1 MIMKE
6 KIRLCFVVL
15 LSVAVLSPRVAEAQQ
30 NPVPVQTLQ
39 EGERLHTI
47 RQGETLYALTK
58 LYNVTAE
65 AICAAN
71 PGLSAANFKA
81 GTVILIPK
89 SMQAGA
95 VKAEEKIVQETVN
108 DHAQGL
114 AGSDCREIHKVKS
127 KETLFSIAQKYG
139 VTLDELKA
147 ANPETQAADYKL
159 KKKALLCIPFHREPV
174 PVKAEVIPTDDELF
188 RQARKTPAGL
198 SSIKVGVILPLKEQS
213 ALSARTLDYYRG
225 LLMAVDSLKKTGLS
239 FEVYTFDAGKTAEDI
254 QKVLARPIVPMLDVI
269 FGPVDPTQIKAVSQ
283 VSKAN
288 RIPMVVPFYSRS
300 AEVFG
305 NPNLFVLNAPDTLQY
320 AEAARLF
327 KASFRA
333 ANVVL
338 IETGQTADGM
348 VPVIKRLVP
357 SLRFGQLPMTENAL
371 FSRLDAAKDNV
382 LVLSSSDMKSLNVLL
397 PVLRNVI
404 KQHPEVKVKLFGYP
418 EWLSY
423 SSALIDDFYMA
434 DTYIYTPFFLD
445 YSSETY
451 RYFSNKFHH
460 NFNVEMLQATPRM
473 AVYGF
478 DSGMFFFQ
486 GLSRYGKA
494 FSVQD
499 LNCPGLQNSFKM
511 RRVST
516 WGGLFNRQMQFV
528 RFKPSHQID
537 IHRL

>member
-1 MIMKE
+1 M
-6 KIRLCFVVL
+6 RFCFIL
-15 LSVAVLSPRVAEAQQ
+15 LILAGSLLPQTTIAQQ
-30 NPVPVQTLQ
+30 KSVLVQTLQ

-58 LYNVTAE
+58 LYNVDAE

-71 PGLSAANFKA
+71 PGLSAGNFKA
-81 GTVILIPK
+81 GTIILIPK
-89 SMQAGA
+89 ST
-95 VKAEEKIVQETVN
+95 KAETAKVEEKIIHETVN
-108 DHAQGL
+108 DHTQGL

-147 ANPETQAADYKL
+147 ANPETKNPDYKL
-159 KKKALLCIPFHREPV
+159 KKKSLLCIPFHHEPV
-174 PVKAEVIPTDDELF
+174 PVKTEVIPTNEELF
-188 RQARKTPAGL
+188 RQAKKESEKL
-198 SSIKVGVILPLKEQS
+198 SVIKVGVILPLKEQN

-225 LLMAVDSLKKTGLS
+225 LLMSIDSLKKSGLS

-254 QKVLARPIVPMLDVI
+254 QNILARPIVPMLDII

-288 RIPMVVPFYSRS
+288 KIPMVVPFYSRS
-300 AEVFG
+300 SEVFG
-305 NPNLFVLNAPDTLQY
+305 NPGLFVLNAPDSIQQT
-320 AEAARLF
+320 EVARLF

-338 IETGQTADGM
+338 LETGETADGM
-348 VPVIKRLVP
+348 VPVIKQLVP
-357 SLRFGQLPMTENAL
+357 SLRFGQLPITENAL
-371 FSRLDAAKDNV
+371 FSRLDATKDNV
-382 LVLSSSDMKSLNVLL
+382 LVLSSSDMKSLNVLF

-404 KQHPEVKVKLFGYP
+404 QKHPEMKIKLFGYP

-423 SSALIDDFYMA
+423 TSALIDDFYMA
-434 DTYIYTPFFLD
+434 DTYIYSPFFLD
-445 YSSETY
+445 YSSEAY
-451 RYFSNKFHH
+451 RYFSNKFHQ
-460 NFNVEMLQATPRM
+460 NFNAEMLHATPKM
-473 AVYGF
+473 AIYGF
-478 DSGMFFFQ
+478 DCGMFFFQ
-486 GLSRYGKA
+486 GLSRYGKN

-499 LNCPGLQNSFKM
+499 LNFSGLQNDFKM